1 MKSTFDDLPQNFKFP
16 LSHAIKIYFPACLFL
31 SVVWLLARRFG
42 ISMYDLTAD
51 PAEIAGKLPYIGF
64 FSNVGIVLWSGA
76 AAICIFTA
84 FLTKVNPSI
93 SRRWFIFL
101 LASFFITVSLLL
113 DDLFEIHE
121 YYHAIFFAF
130 QKVDV
135 PLKDKTLQN
144 IFELLYMCVMY
155 LGAFGLYLFY
165 FRKYFRHTEYLYFI
179 LAIFFFALSIVVDM
193 TPEALLPEHY
203 FIEDGAKLLGI
214 FSWLTYFYKTCSSI
228 MRQLIAKLALHPDQG

>member
-1 MKSTFDDLPQNFKFP
+1 M
-16 LSHAIKIYFPACLFL
+16 KIYLPACLFL
-31 SVVWLLARRFG
+31 IAVRLMGKIFS
-42 ISMYDLTAD
+42 ISTYDLTAD

-64 FSNVGIVLWSGA
+64 FSNVGNLLWCGA

-84 FLTKVNPSI
+84 FLTKVDQTTA
-93 SRRWFIFL
+93 RRWFIFL
-101 LASFFITVSLLL
+101 LASFFLTVSLLL
-113 DDLFEIHE
+113 DDLFQIHE

-135 PLKDKTLQN
+135 PLKDKTMQN
-144 IFELLYMCVMY
+144 IFELLYMCAMY
-155 LGAFGLYLFY
+155 LGPFGLYIFY

-179 LAIFFFALSIVVDM
+179 LAIFFFTLSIVIDM
-193 TPEALLPEHY
+193 TPETLLPEHF

-214 FSWLTYFYKTCSSI
+214 FSWLTYFYRTCNSI

>member
-1 MKSTFDDLPQNFKFP
+1 MKSTFDDLSQNFKFP
-16 LSHAIKIYFPACLFL
+16 PSHAMKIYLPACLFL
-31 SVVWLLARRFG
+31 IAVRLMGKILG
-42 ISMYDLTAD
+42 ISTYDLTAD

-64 FSNVGIVLWSGA
+64 FSNVGNLLWCGA

-84 FLTKVNPSI
+84 FLTKVDQTTA
-93 SRRWFIFL
+93 RRWFIFL
-101 LASFFITVSLLL
+101 LASFFLTMSLLL
-113 DDLFEIHE
+113 DDLFQIHE

-135 PLKDKTLQN
+135 PLKDKTMQN
-144 IFELLYMCVMY
+144 IFELLYMCAMY
-155 LGAFGLYLFY
+155 LGAFGLYIFY

-179 LAIFFFALSIVVDM
+179 LAIFFFTLSIVIDM
-193 TPEALLPEHY
+193 TPETLLPEHF

-214 FSWLTYFYKTCSSI
+214 FSWLTYFYKTCNSI